1 MYYII
6 KTNTLFGAGGMST
19 SVAIYKKSK
28 EKESLSEI
36 LLDEFNEALE
46 DNEVE
51 FINDIERE
59 NIDECDMYDGEL
71 SIQYF
76 SDGFDTTAIR
86 YDIVSDEEV
95 EEI

>member
-6 KTNTLFGAGGMST
+6 KTNTLFGAGGMSA
-19 SVAIYKKSK
+19 SVTIYKKSK

>member
-6 KTNTLFGAGGMST
+6 KTDTLFGSGGSST
-19 SVAIYKKSK
+19 SVNLYKKS
-28 EKESLSEI
+28 EDKESLLDV
-36 LLDEFNEALE
+36 LLDEFNEAIE
-46 DNEVE
+46 DEDVE
-51 FINDIERE
+51 FINDIERKE
-59 NIDECDMYDGEL
+59 IDESDMYDGEL

-86 YDIVSDEEV
+86 YDIVSDEDM